1 MHTVLL
7 QPDVQK
13 HSVPMSLKETVRKRK
28 KMEGEGR
35 GEFYYIKSWFVL

>member
-1 MHTVLL
+1 MHTVLM

-13 HSVPMSLKETVRKRK
+13 HFVPTSLKETVRKRK
-28 KMEGEGR
+28 KMEGEGE